1 MKNNYVKVKDH
12 EYLVKDTKTG
22 AILNTDLNIVRQHEI
37 RMKQIEKEKAR
48 DEEINRIKSDVSEIK
63 QLLQALVNKKD

>member
-63 QLLQALVNKKD
+63 QLLQALVNKRD

>member
-1 MKNNYVKVKDH
+1 MNSNYVKVKDH

-22 AILNTDLNIVRQHEI
+22 AILNTDLNIVRQHEL

-48 DEEINRIKSDVSEIK
+48 DEEINKIKSDVSEIK
-63 QLLQALVNKKD
+63 QLLQALVNKRD

>member
-22 AILNTDLNIVRQHEI
+22 AILNTDLNIVRQHEM

-48 DEEINRIKSDVSEIK
+48 DEEINKIKSDVSEIK
-63 QLLQALVNKKD
+63 QLLQALVNKRD

>member
-1 MKNNYVKVKDH
+1 MNSNYVKVKDH

-22 AILNTDLNIVRQHEI
+22 AIFNTDLNIVRQHEL

-48 DEEINRIKSDVSEIK
+48 DEEINKIKSDVSEIK
-63 QLLQALVNKKD
+63 QLLQALVNKRD

>member
-1 MKNNYVKVKDH
+1 MNSNYVKVKDH

-22 AILNTDLNIVRQHEI
+22 AILNTDLNIVRQHEL

-48 DEEINRIKSDVSEIK
+48 DEEINKIKSDVSEIK
-63 QLLQALVNKKD
+63 QLLQALVIKRD